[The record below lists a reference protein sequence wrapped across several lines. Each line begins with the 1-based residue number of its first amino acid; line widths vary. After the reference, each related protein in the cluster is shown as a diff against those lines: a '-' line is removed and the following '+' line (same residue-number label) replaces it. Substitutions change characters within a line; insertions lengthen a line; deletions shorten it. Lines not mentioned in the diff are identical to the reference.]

1 MRFTGGIQNR
11 AIIPITRRSDKVTG
25 RKVGGWIQRRLR
37 VSPVAF
43 LAQESM
49 EQAELEAP
57 SQTKCASHDGSI
69 RHREVRPERTE
80 SRLLSKCTNR
90 IGLWPP
96 RLGRRRIPDP
106 GSGVP
111 RVL

>member
-49 EQAELEAP
+49 EQAELEVPA
-57 SQTKCASHDGSI
+57 QNECAWHAGSVPHHEDRPGLTGSH
-69 RHREVRPERTE
+69 
-80 SRLLSKCTNR
+80 LQSKYTNR
-90 IGLWPP
+90 I
-96 RLGRRRIPDP
+96 
-106 GSGVP
+106 
-111 RVL
+111 

>member
-1 MRFTGGIQNR
+1 MAACGFVVPSVAYAALSVFTPENPSRISMRFTGGIQNR

-57 SQTKCASHDGSI
+57 SQD
-69 RHREVRPERTE
+69 
-80 SRLLSKCTNR
+80 
-90 IGLWPP
+90 WPAAMAK
-96 RLGRRRIPDP
+96 
-106 GSGVP
+106 SS
-111 RVL
+111 